1 MTTAHSSGPKGLR
14 YQPDERPPAALAL
27 GLGLQIAVLSVAAV
41 ILIPTVV
48 MRTAGVSE
56 AYLSWAV
63 FVSVA
68 VSGVATMLQA
78 IRAGRI
84 GTGHMIV
91 MGTSAAFIALCI
103 SAVEEGGPALLA
115 TLVVISSLVPFVLS
129 ARLSLFQRVLTPTVS
144 GTVIMLIP
152 VTVVPAVLGLMS
164 AVPAGSSVFA
174 APLSTLAVV
183 LVIVGIAWKASG
195 ALRLWAPVI
204 GVVAGS
210 VVAAFFGLFELGPR
224 RRGFVG
230 RHAGQ

>member
-1 MTTAHSSGPKGLR
+1 MQAKGLR

-63 FVSVA
+63 FASVA

-84 GTGHMIV
+84 GTGHMLV

-129 ARLSLFQRVLTPTVS
+129 SRLSLFQRVLTPTVS

-152 VTVVPAVLGLMS
+152 VTVVPAVLGLLS

-174 APLSTLAVV
+174 APLS
-183 LVIVGIAWKASG
+183 ASG
-195 ALRLWAPVI
+195 CGARSSSASP
-204 GVVAGS
+204 G
-210 VVAAFFGLFELGPR
+210 R
-224 RRGFVG
+224 RRERCASG
-230 RHAGQ
+230 RR